1 MQSVDLEESQTAS
14 NMLKQDEIKQLQQCL
29 KAFVKIHGVEVPKV
43 TKNIDDLESYVI
55 KSLKNQLNDDNKK
68 SQTLIAKIKKS
79 YEDLQKK
86 IEAVVHQH
94 GGCYELLKAFSER
107 FDSDDQGRINEI
119 EAIEERLKE
128 EDDNIGFNKK
138 QP

>member
-1 MQSVDLEESQTAS
+1 
-14 NMLKQDEIKQLQQCL
+14 
-29 KAFVKIHGVEVPKV
+29 
-43 TKNIDDLESYVI
+43 
-55 KSLKNQLNDDNKK
+55 
-68 SQTLIAKIKKS
+68 
-79 YEDLQKK
+79 
-86 IEAVVHQH
+86 
-94 GGCYELLKAFSER
+94 LKAFSER